1 MGALARAPA
10 LVALE
15 VIEPEAPTRKTNSPL
30 SMESDRFSSAVTSGP
45 YDFVTPSR
53 MTIGPSPG
61 RSTDRRSE
69 RTSDEVRT
77 RARSRARR
85 GGVSGE
91 EGVGGASVLMETR
104 CAGAPGG
111 AGRAAPPPKGPSAHA
126 TAA

>member
-1 MGALARAPA
+1 MNVDLP
-10 LVALE
+10 
-15 VIEPEAPTRKTNSPL
+15 EPEAPTRKTNSPL
-30 SMESDRFSSAVTSGP
+30 SMERDRFSSAVTSGP

-69 RTSDEVRT
+69 RTSDEVRA

-91 EGVGGASVLMETR
+91 EGVVGASVLMETR
-104 CAGAPGG
+104 CAGAPEG
-111 AGRAAPPPKGPSAHA
+111 AGRAVPPSKGSSADA
-126 TAA
+126 TVA